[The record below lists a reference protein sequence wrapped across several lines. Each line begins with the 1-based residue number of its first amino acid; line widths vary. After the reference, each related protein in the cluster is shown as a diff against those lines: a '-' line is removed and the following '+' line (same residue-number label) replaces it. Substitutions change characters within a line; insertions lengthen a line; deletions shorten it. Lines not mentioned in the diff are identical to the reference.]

1 MQNYQSGVLFF
12 FSSSFIFSSV
22 WLHNVLIG
30 YGQPLRGCGLSGCTA
45 QFSGLHHYNSPST
58 LPSLTATKMELQ
70 FQTNWGPLTAVGVP
84 LLDLKAAVELA
95 VGAYGWWKAR
105 ERVKSLAL
113 VLRSAGCELSHC
125 STFDTQL
132 YFSRFALLSLVT
144 DKL

>member
-1 MQNYQSGVLFF
+1 MNGPLIGPDVECGPCRIIVLFF
-12 FSSSFIFSSV
+12 FLYSV

-30 YGQPLRGCGLSGCTA
+30 YGQPLPSVGRGLSA
-45 QFSGLHHYNSPST
+45 EST
-58 LPSLTATKMELQ
+58 TVTPCRDLDSTRLTTTKMELQ

-113 VLRSAGCELSHC
+113 LLRSAGCELSHC

-132 YFSRFALLSLVT
+132 YCSRFAML
-144 DKL
+144 